1 MKILIS
7 LSLIGLALIILA
19 PFALHAEDQV
29 VYQFKKYEK
38 FDLGSLEVKGNIV
51 APGDL
56 SVKQRERQK
65 FERKLLNRLNFREE
79 IRQDMLNFR

>member
-7 LSLIGLALIILA
+7 LSLLGLALIILA
-19 PFALHAEDQV
+19 PFAIQAEEKVQ
-29 VYQFKKYEK
+29 YQFKKYEK
-38 FDLGSLEVKGNIV
+38 FDLGSLEVKGNVV

-65 FERKLLNRLNFREE
+65 FERELLNRVSFREE